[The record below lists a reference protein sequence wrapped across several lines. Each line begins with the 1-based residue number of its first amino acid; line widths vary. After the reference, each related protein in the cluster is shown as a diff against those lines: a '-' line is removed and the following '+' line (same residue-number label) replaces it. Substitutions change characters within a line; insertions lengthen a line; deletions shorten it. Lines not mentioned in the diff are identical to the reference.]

1 MNKESFFCVGYISK
15 KIGFRGKISIKINI
29 GNPKDYLDIDFIYI
43 DIENQLIPFKVTS
56 CLHKKNIFL
65 ELKIEDIN
73 DEKSIAKLLNKNIF
87 LNKKYLKKENVEHL
101 TIDKFINYSVFNQNE
116 KIGFVVKII
125 KQKSQNLIIVESNQK
140 KEILIPLVAD
150 FIKEIDEKNKTLSLD
165 LPKGLIDLN
174 F

>member
-1 MNKESFFCVGYISK
+1 MNKESCFCVGYISK

-29 GNPKDYLDIDFIYI
+29 GKPKDYLHTDFIYI

-56 CLHKKNIFL
+56 CSPKKNIFL

-73 DEKSIAKLLNKNIF
+73 DEKSIEKLLNKNIF
-87 LNKKYLKKENVEHL
+87 LNRKYLKKENTEHL
-101 TIDKFINYSVFNQNE
+101 TIDKFIDYSVFNQKE
-116 KIGFVVKII
+116 KIGLVVKII

-140 KEILIPLVAD
+140 KEILIPLVAN